1 MLQETKVQD
10 DDFPFHEFSDMD
22 YKIFIS
28 GQKSYNG
35 VAIFSK
41 LDGHTENSFV
51 KKFDEQKRFIM
62 LETNNFIFINVYVP
76 NGNLVGTEKYEYKL
90 KWFNSLKLFL
100 KEIIETKKMILIG
113 GDFNIAPFENDIY
126 NFNYFEKNTVH

>member
-10 DDFPFHEFSDMD
+10 DDFPFNEFSDMG

-41 LDGHTENSFV
+41 LDGQIKNSFTENYMRN
-51 KKFDEQKRFIM
+51 KKD
-62 LETNNFIFINVYVP
+62 L
-76 NGNLVGTEKYEYKL
+76 LC
-90 KWFNSLKLFL
+90 
-100 KEIIETKKMILIG
+100 
-113 GDFNIAPFENDIY
+113 
-126 NFNYFEKNTVH
+126 

>member
-10 DDFPFHEFSDMD
+10 DDFPFHEFSNMD

-41 LDGHTENSFV
+41 LDGHIENTFA
-51 KKFDEQKRFIM
+51 K
-62 LETNNFIFINVYVP
+62 
-76 NGNLVGTEKYEYKL
+76 NLRG
-90 KWFNSLKLFL
+90 
-100 KEIIETKKMILIG
+100 TKK
-113 GDFNIAPFENDIY
+113 IY
-126 NFNYFEKNTVH
+126 YA

>member
-10 DDFPFHEFSDMD
+10 DDFPFNEFSDMD

-41 LDGHTENSFV
+41 LDGQIENSFV
-51 KKFDEQKRFIM
+51 KNFDEQKD
-62 LETNNFIFINVYVP
+62 L
-76 NGNLVGTEKYEYKL
+76 LCL
-90 KWFNSLKLFL
+90 KRISLFL
-100 KEIIETKKMILIG
+100 LMFTYQMAILLVQ
-113 GDFNIAPFENDIY
+113 
-126 NFNYFEKNTVH
+126 KNMSIN